1 MRTVAKSDYSS
12 PSQSAALHALF
23 RQYAPRFLGA
33 ARIERRERLAWASGV
48 VGRQLESFSE
58 LRCKESARLI
68 DLMKRSLGQEVTPA
82 MPRSSSWRRPDRD
95 QAHAYGTAGRRDQAS
110 NEVRLVDVPTLEL
123 VDRLRAQLGWTE
135 ARLKAFLNCSNSPVP
150 GGVIRTLPQANGV
163 IWALRN
169 MLRRTERANT
179 KEQAVGTTHFS
190 RSNQG
195 TLDFGRIEEGRK

>member
-1 MRTVAKSDYSS
+1 MKTVAVRDQLS

-33 ARIERRERLAWASGV
+33 ARIERRERLAWASGI

-58 LRCKESARLI
+58 LRGKESARLI

-95 QAHAYGTAGRRDQAS
+95 QAHAYGTAGRRDQVS

-123 VDRLRAQLGWTE
+123 VDRLRTQLGWTE
-135 ARLKAFLNCSNSPVP
+135 ARLKAFLNSSSSPVP

-169 MLRRTERANT
+169 MLRRSETRCTTQPVFDQSSFNFGLRP
-179 KEQAVGTTHFS
+179 KEG
-190 RSNQG
+190 
-195 TLDFGRIEEGRK
+195 